1 MPENYEGEERRNDY
15 CPVHHIKCKEMEK
28 LETGLAG
35 KVPIWVF
42 KIAVTIIILA
52 LGSMNAYFYK
62 MSSSTLV
69 QLERHV
75 DISNTIMKQMSR
87 KNREVILNQ
96 KIVMEHL
103 KIPYREIPNYYGD
116 EKN

>member
-1 MPENYEGEERRNDY
+1 
-15 CPVHHIKCKEMEK
+15 MEK
-28 LETGLAG
+28 LEQGLTS
-35 KVPIWVF
+35 KVPIWIF
-42 KIAVTIIILA
+42 KIAVTIIVLA
-52 LGSMNAYFYK
+52 LGSMNAYFYQ
-62 MSSSTLV
+62 MSSDTLR

-103 KIPYREIPNYYGD
+103 NIPYREIPNYYGGD
-116 EKN
+116 KK